1 MDRERMIEVLKMD
14 RDLALFDPT
23 TGECRP
29 MNELNAES
37 AEALDMAIKEL
48 EGNDTNVPT
57 NSALDHIHNV
67 VRDDAYRR
75 GYEQAKAEYDH
86 KLTEIKSRFKDRY
99 YNKGY
104 SEGYEQGKADAAPKW
119 IPFTAET
126 MPKEDGEYFVLYDDK
141 YAEDYDTGSVGVAD
155 FYVDCE
161 AFGYWQER
169 YDPVTLGYVDSDFIE
184 IKVKKWMP
192 IPKDEEG
199 KDDNI

>member
-1 MDRERMIEVLKMD
+1 MPQQKRFLLSTKMVTHAK
-14 RDLALFDPT
+14 RKALSCRQRPLSGTGLRPCLQYRRTQISLA
-23 TGECRP
+23 
-29 MNELNAES
+29 S
-37 AEALDMAIKEL
+37 
-48 EGNDTNVPT
+48 
-57 NSALDHIHNV
+57 SALDHIHNV
-67 VRDDAYRR
+67 VAEREYQR
-75 GYEQAKAEYDH
+75 GYKQAKEEYDH

-199 KDDNI
+199 KDDND